1 VEIVAL
7 APQGE
12 HEVAILLDPAAA
24 LEDFLGFGL
33 VLPEIGGCG
42 PGFDAGEFFFG
53 LGRFKDSYADRQRG
67 G

>member
-1 VEIVAL
+1 
-7 APQGE
+7 
-12 HEVAILLDPAAA
+12 

-33 VLPEIGGCG
+33 VLPEIGGCSL
-42 PGFDAGEFFFG
+42 GFDAGEFFFG